1 MGKGITRVVSIKVSE
16 GVSGEDIMR
25 WVAEGLSRRIAKKLV
40 LRYLEGGVDLDL
52 ERALSEFEETRN
64 EVWKELEE
72 EYKRKG
78 LL

>member
-1 MGKGITRVVSIKVSE
+1 MARIVSIGVPKDVSE
-16 GVSGEDIMR
+16 RDVVR

-40 LRYLEGGVDLDL
+40 LKYLEGGIDLDL
-52 ERALSEFEETRN
+52 ERALREFEETRN

-72 EYKRKG
+72 EYRRKG

>member
-1 MGKGITRVVSIKVSE
+1 MARIVNIRVPKDVSE
-16 GVSGEDIMR
+16 RDVVR

-40 LRYLEGGVDLDL
+40 LRYLEGGIDLDL
-52 ERALSEFEETRN
+52 ERALREFEETRN

-72 EYKRKG
+72 EYRRKG